1 MSNRLSPSLLL
12 IVVVASSTLSCG
24 DSTPQRTPNATAG
37 SQEVGTQAASTASQ
51 ALSVQTMIPE
61 RRDLARKLSLP
72 ANVSPWAQATLY
84 AKVPGYLKWMGAD
97 KGDHVEKG
105 QLLAV
110 IDAPEIEQQY
120 QQAEADYKIKRLTYE
135 RLYRAWKE
143 NPEVVAKQ
151 DVDVAESAAKA
162 LRYLRDSKRSLLD
175 YTKVSAPF
183 AGTITARFAD
193 PGALIQAATGSATQA
208 APLFTIM
215 DLRTVR
221 IYVSVPQEAALLA
234 KPGMKSI
241 VTARELAGQSFTTT
255 IARTTQAL
263 DPATRTLLVELNLPN
278 EREDLRPGMFVTA
291 HLILEERPQ
300 VQAVPPAAL
309 VSSGPLKTLFIV
321 EDGKARQIPVKTGLD
336 DGLWVEITDG
346 LKDGME
352 VIVVGKTGLTDGQ
365 AVQPSPYNLPAGTP
379 ASQKM

>member
-1 MSNRLSPSLLL
+1 MPNRLYMN
-12 IVVVASSTLSCG
+12 IVMGMVLAVSTWSCG
-24 DSTPQRTPNATAG
+24 ESTPERAPKATAG
-37 SQEVGTQAASTASQ
+37 SQDIGESGTAAGFA
-51 ALSVQTMIPE
+51 AVAVQTLVPD
-61 RRDLARKLSLP
+61 RRDLAKTLSLP

-97 KGDHVEKG
+97 KGDQVKPG

-120 QQAEADYKIKRLTYE
+120 KQAEADYRIKHVTYE
-135 RLYRAWKE
+135 RLHRAWTE
-143 NPEVVAKQ
+143 NPDVVAKQ

-162 LRYLRDSKRSLLD
+162 LRYLRDSKRTLLE

-193 PGALIQAATGSATQA
+193 PGALIQSASGSATQA
-208 APLFTIM
+208 APLFTLM
-215 DLRTVR
+215 NLNKVR

-234 KPGMKSI
+234 KPGTKAI
-241 VTARELAGQSFTTT
+241 VTARELPGQEFKTT

-278 EREDLRPGMFVTA
+278 ERQDLRPGMFVTA
-291 HLILEERPQ
+291 QLVLAEHQQ
-300 VQAVPPAAL
+300 VLAVPPAAL
-309 VSSGPLKTLFIV
+309 VSSGPVKTLFIV
-321 EDGKARQIPVKTGLD
+321 ENGAAKQIPVKTGFD

-346 LKDGME
+346 LADGME
-352 VIVVGKTGLTDGQ
+352 VIVVGKTGLADGQ